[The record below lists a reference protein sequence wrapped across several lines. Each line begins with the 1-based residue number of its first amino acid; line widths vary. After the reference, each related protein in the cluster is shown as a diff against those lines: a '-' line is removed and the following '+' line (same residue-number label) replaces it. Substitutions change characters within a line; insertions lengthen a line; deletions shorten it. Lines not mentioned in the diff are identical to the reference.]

1 MVGSLDTSNLTV
13 KTAREC
19 MKDLDGSKPEST
31 NDNVNLTMSNYLFPL
46 FSSESHEEEF
56 MEFRC

>member
-1 MVGSLDTSNLTV
+1 M